1 MKQRKMPLRKCTG
14 CGEMKEKRELIR
26 VVKAP
31 DTKDENGEIIAKG
44 EISLDLTGRKAGRGA
59 YVCRNLAC
67 FEKARKA
74 RRFERSL
81 SCKIPD
87 EVYEQMQS
95 ELAAA
100 DSKQAKG
107 FFMNDRILSLL
118 GICKRA
124 GKLITGADT
133 TIDSIRKSKAKLVI
147 FANDFS
153 KSSKKSVQTAADEC
167 NVKTMDEMISL
178 INRLENDPELYRT
191 LQQKQRQVLHTYFFD
206 APLQSLINCL

>member
-87 EVYEQMQS
+87 EVYEQ
-95 ELAAA
+95 
-100 DSKQAKG
+100 
-107 FFMNDRILSLL
+107 
-118 GICKRA
+118 A

-133 TIDSIRKSKAKLVI
+133 TIDSIRKNKAKLVI

-167 NVKTMDEMISL
+167 NVKTLTMNRSKEEIGFALGKICGVMTTEDKGFADKLEQL
-178 INRLENDPELYRT
+178 IENELGGELYD
-191 LQQKQRQVLHTYFFD
+191 K
-206 APLQSLINCL
+206 I